1 MATSVEK
8 LVESFPHPHI
18 PAIEG
23 QPNYETITDVTRLL
37 NANAASIYSELGGG
51 NYGHLSITLS
61 TASYATLSPTP
72 FIEPANPGTTP
83 IIPPLATAAIIG
95 QTVRDH
101 EENLRIWRQYNN
113 VNAALKQQLISAIS
127 NIYIRTLQD
136 RHTGFANVSTREL
149 IEHLLRTYGNITPT
163 DLAENDLRFKAAYD
177 PAEPIETLYSQLED
191 AMDYADAGAN
201 AYTPNQV
208 VSNAYTLV
216 FNTGMFPEACRDWR
230 KLPAADKTWATFK
243 TDFAEAYRDFRLSQ
257 TTTQTQGFHN
267 ANNAME
273 SFVTDTADAFANLAT
288 ATASDRKLMADLA
301 ASNQALLS
309 QIASKDIAISNL
321 QDQLATCNLRPPAP
335 ARRDGPPSRARPR
348 RYHNT
353 NYCWTHGWDVH
364 ANHTSQTCNRQATGH
379 QTSATR
385 SNTMGGADANKSK
398 VS

>member
-23 QPNYETITDVTRLL
+23 PPNYETITDVTRLL
-37 NANAASIYSELGGG
+37 NANAASIHSKLGGG
-51 NYGHLSITLS
+51 NYGHLALTISA
-61 TASYATLSPTP
+61 ASYATLSPVAFVP
-72 FIEPANPGTTP
+72 PANPGTTP
-83 IIPPLATAAIIG
+83 VIPPLATAAIIG
-95 QTVRDH
+95 QTVREHD
-101 EENLRIWRQYNN
+101 ESLRLWRQRNN

-149 IEHLLRTYGNITPT
+149 IEHLLRAYGNITPT
-163 DLAENDLRFKAAYD
+163 DLAENDTRFKTAYD
-177 PAEPIETLYSQLED
+177 PSEPIETLYSQLED
-191 AMDYADAGAN
+191 AMDYADAGDN
-201 AYTPNQV
+201 AYTANQV

-230 KLPAADKTWATFK
+230 KLPAIDKTWATFK
-243 TDFAEAYRDFRLSQ
+243 IDFAEAYRDFRLSQ
-257 TTTQTQGFHN
+257 ATTQTNGFHS
-267 ANNAME
+267 ANNAMD

-301 ASNQALLS
+301 ASNQTLLA
-309 QIASKDIAISNL
+309 QLASKDTDISKL
-321 QDQLATCNLRPPAP
+321 QAQLATCNTRTPAG
-335 ARRDGPPSRARPR
+335 RDTPSRPRPR

-364 ANHTSQTCNRQATGH
+364 DNHTSLTCNRQADGH
-379 QTSATR
+379 KTSATR
-385 SNTMGGADANKSK
+385 SSTMSGSDSNKNK
-398 VS
+398 VA